1 MVIYYGMSI
10 PDRFPEITITVRE
23 EQPMV
28 TYVCLGLLFLFVL
41 VKALGYRAQGK
52 RALSHEQL
60 DKLVF
65 SILKSS
71 GQRDRE

>member
-1 MVIYYGMSI
+1 
-10 PDRFPEITITVRE
+10 
-23 EQPMV
+23 MV

-41 VKALGYRAQGK
+41 VKALDYRAQGK